1 MDATDVALFTIR
13 LETPLPAAIAWQRI
27 LDIHA
32 HGEVVPFTRMRGDA
46 MYAAELVPGSRFVA
60 RTGAGPLGFDD
71 AMVVDEITPPTD
83 VQPGVARI
91 RKEGNVVRGWIELTV
106 TPRAHGGSIV
116 EWVQQISVWG
126 VPGVAG
132 PVTAAVA
139 RAAYGQAL
147 KRLLERE

>member
-1 MDATDVALFTIR
+1 MSLFTIR
-13 LETPLPAAIAWQRI
+13 IETPLSAPIAWERI

-60 RTGAGPLGFDD
+60 RTGVGPLAFDD
-71 AMVVDEITPPTD
+71 PMVVDELSPPTVD
-83 VQPGVARI
+83 EPGLVRI

-106 TPRAHGGSIV
+106 TPRDHGGSIV

-147 KRLLERE
+147 QRLLERD